1 MHPCLRAFI
10 RQYVAVVAGA
20 LVPVVLTTFL
30 SVPMNLQNSQENHQ
44 LAGVTAEWHLT

>member
-20 LVPVVLTTFL
+20 LTPVVLTTFL
-30 SVPMNLQNSQENHQ
+30 SVPMSLGTFPGDQTS
-44 LAGVTAEWHLT
+44 ASAAAERHLT